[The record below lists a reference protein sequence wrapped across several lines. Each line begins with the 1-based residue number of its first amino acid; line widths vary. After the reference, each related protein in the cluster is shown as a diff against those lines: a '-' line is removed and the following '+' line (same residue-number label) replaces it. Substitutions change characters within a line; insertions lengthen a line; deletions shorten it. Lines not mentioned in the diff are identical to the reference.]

1 MITKKVYDNE
11 VIKLVKRIDKI
22 YDFKNDFMFKHSLG
36 NDQDLIPFIYLNSLL
51 KVF

>member
-22 YDFKNDFMFKHSLG
+22 YDFKTE
-36 NDQDLIPFIYLNSLL
+36 ITI
-51 KVF
+51 